1 MQNLTNATLV
11 TYNAKTAYTANA
23 AHNARLM
30 AGVKALTANGTKA
43 VTLGHLVQY
52 MAAQFNNPQFANYG
66 LKMGKQPLIVAPKGM
81 AAIVPTQKQ
90 LTPPA

>member
-1 MQNLTNATLV
+1 MATLTKNTNI
-11 TYNAKTAYTANA
+11 TYNAKTTYVA
-23 AHNARLM
+23 AAPHNARLM

-66 LKMGKQPLIVAPKGM
+66 LKMGKQPLIVAPKNM
-81 AAIVPTQKQ
+81 AVVVPTTAQ
-90 LTPPA
+90 LTAA

>member
-1 MQNLTNATLV
+1 MATLTNATLV
-11 TYNAKTAYTANA
+11 TYNPKTLYAATA

-52 MAAQFNNPQFANYG
+52 MSAQFNNPQFANYG
-66 LKMGKQPLIVAPKGM
+66 LKMGKQPLIVAPKNM
-81 AAIVPTQKQ
+81 AVIVPTAAQ
-90 LTPPA
+90 LTA